1 MINNHLLFTEKKAA
15 QATAFFLYKAG
26 GSLTILKVMKLLYL
40 AERESLRSFG
50 VSITGDAFV
59 SMPHGPVL
67 SMTLD
72 CMNGFRVP
80 ASNIWNSWVA
90 DRAGNHLGLADP
102 SMIRSTDDLRELSES
117 DLEALNKVWE
127 EYGHLSAIQLRDMT
141 HNTTLCP
148 EWEDP
153 KGSSRPISMKRLLH
167 FIGYT
172 DDQVNNIIRDIQ
184 AQSDLAASFQALA
197 HETN

>member
-40 AERESLRSFG
+40 AERESLRHFG

-72 CMNGFRVP
+72 CMNGFRTS
-80 ASNIWNSWVA
+80 ATNIWNAWVA

-102 SMIRSTDDLRELSES
+102 SMIRSVDDLRELSES
-117 DLEALNKVWE
+117 DLEALNIVWK
-127 EYGHLSAIQLRDMT
+127 EYGHLSAIQLREMT
-141 HNTTLCP
+141 HSSLCP

-153 KGSSRPISMKRLLH
+153 KGSSRPISMEKLLH
-167 FIGYT
+167 SIGYT
-172 DDQVNNIIRDIQ
+172 DDQINNIIHNFQI
-184 AQSDLAASFQALA
+184 QSDLAASFQSLA